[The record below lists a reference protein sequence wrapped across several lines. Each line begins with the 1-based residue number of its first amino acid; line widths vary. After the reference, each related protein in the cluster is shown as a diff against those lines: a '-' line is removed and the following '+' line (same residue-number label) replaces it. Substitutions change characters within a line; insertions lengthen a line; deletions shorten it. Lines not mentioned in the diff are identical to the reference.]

1 MSRVV
6 KITGSMQIDDGAL
19 AKEAVAKSGNSD
31 IKIVD
36 GKFEFNQYDYHY
48 GEGKTEEIER
58 VERIYSELVEEAKR
72 VYREAQR
79 EKILENA
86 TKHGY
91 KLKREIQEDS
101 TIKLVLQKRVY

>member
-6 KITGSMQIDDGAL
+6 KITGSMQIDNKTL
-19 AKEAVAKSGNSD
+19 AKEAIAKSGNSD

-36 GKFEFNQYDYHY
+36 GKFEFNQYDYYY
-48 GEGKTEEIER
+48 GQGRAEEIER
-58 VERIYSELVEEAKR
+58 VERIYNELVEETKR
-72 VYREAQR
+72 LYREAQR

-86 TKHGY
+86 LKHGY
-91 KLKREIQEDS
+91 KLKKEIQKDN